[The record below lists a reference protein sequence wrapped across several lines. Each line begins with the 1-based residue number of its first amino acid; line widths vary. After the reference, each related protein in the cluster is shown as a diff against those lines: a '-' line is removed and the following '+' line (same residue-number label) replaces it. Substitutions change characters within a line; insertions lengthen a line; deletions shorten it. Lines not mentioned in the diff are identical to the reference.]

1 MLKTVEDR
9 YYELMEEKDRA
20 VDAYYEAKN
29 SFSSPHIIE
38 LREERMTNAV
48 NDFQSYCAYILEEL
62 LTENADVLKRLK
74 NF

>member
-20 VDAYYEAKN
+20 VDAYWEAKN
-29 SFSSPHIIE
+29 SFSSPYIIE
-38 LREERMTNAV
+38 LREERMSNAI

-62 LTENADVLKRLK
+62 ITENADVLKRLK
-74 NF
+74 NI

>member
-29 SFSSPHIIE
+29 SFSSPLIIE
-38 LREERMTNAV
+38 LREELMTNAV
-48 NDFQSYCAYILEEL
+48 NDFQSYCEYILEEL
-62 LTENADVLKRLK
+62 LKENADILKRLK